1 LIYIEDYA
9 MLSDTHPEAE
19 KFQLELIRQASPARR
34 ISLMRSLTAMLI
46 NLSRQGIAKSNP
58 GMNAQEVGLR
68 WAELNY
74 GMKLASEV
82 REYFKKGAHD
92 A

>member
-1 LIYIEDYA
+1 
-9 MLSDTHPEAE
+9 MLTDTHPEAE
-19 KFQLELIRQASPARR
+19 KVQIELIRQASIAKR

-58 GMNAQEVGLR
+58 GMNAQEVDLR

-82 REYFKKGAHD
+82 REYLKRGGHD